1 MKWWWKSLIQFF
13 NFYPSE
19 KRGVL
24 IVLGTLF
31 LCLILKSY
39 IINQLLLPSETTL
52 LEKIEV
58 FHTSYFDTVSCIN
71 FRGQLTKDDFK
82 ASSLDSVLVR
92 NIIKNRKKYG
102 AYNCVIDLLDVPGIY
117 YGNLDYFESISDPEF
132 LTCLSLNIN
141 KATAEEISTFFRINI
156 NKGKT
161 FVKYRNSIGGFVKF
175 EQIKQVYGFPK
186 SKLKDY
192 WTDRIKTGNVKIRKF
207 NLKTAT
213 YLGLL
218 KHGFIN
224 RKSAIVLNRYRK
236 KRNLTLED
244 IRREVSDVNKPLVT
258 YYFKE

>member
-24 IVLGTLF
+24 IVMGTLF
-31 LCLILKSY
+31 LCLIFKRY
-39 IINQLLLPSETTL
+39 IINQYLIPSEITL
-52 LEKIEV
+52 LDKIEL
-58 FHTSYFDTVSCIN
+58 FHPTYLDVTPCIN
-71 FRGQLTKDDFK
+71 FREPLTKQDFK
-82 ASSLDSVLVR
+82 ATSLDTTLIN
-92 NIIKNRKKYG
+92 NIIKCREKYG
-102 AYNCVIDLLDVPGIY
+102 AFNCITDLLDVPGIY
-117 YGNLDYFESISDPEF
+117 QDNLDYFKSISDPDF
-132 LTCLSLNIN
+132 LTCLSININ
-141 KATAEEISTFFRINI
+141 KATAEEISNFFRINI

-186 SKLKDY
+186 SKFKDY
-192 WTDRIKTGNVKIRKF
+192 WINRIETGNVKIRKF

-236 KRNLTLED
+236 KRNLTLDD
-244 IRREVSDVNKPLVT
+244 IRREVSDANKPLVI